1 MKRAESVQV
10 VVFRESDGV
19 REYLLLLRHRPG
31 ADAFWQP
38 VSGSLE
44 DGETFVDAAL
54 REFDE
59 ETGLGVP
66 ESLVEIG
73 LVDRFA
79 IAPAWR
85 DLYGADVTHNVQV
98 AFAAR
103 VGKRDVTIDPAEH
116 LEHRWEPSVVARE
129 LVRYEPNRRA
139 IDLVESGAACARR
152 RAYSVAIP
160 NGRLEL
166 GARTVVMG
174 ILNVTPDSFSDGGA
188 HSDLDRAV
196 SHALQMEADGADII
210 DVGGESTR
218 PGSTPIGDAEERR
231 RVEPVIRAL
240 AGRLRIP
247 ISIDTT
253 RAETARA
260 AMDAGASIINDVSGL
275 RFDPAIADVA
285 AECGA
290 GLVLM
295 HMRGSPATM
304 QKLPPV
310 GDIIEDVKAVL
321 LEAVSVA
328 IERGVDPDRI
338 ILDPGI
344 GFGKTVAQNVEL
356 VACLDR
362 VAALDRPVL
371 VGTSRKSFLGALTG
385 RETVD
390 RLHATTASVAASVL
404 GGAHIV
410 RVHDVAPAVDAARVA
425 DAILEALGPRCTPD
439 LVRTV
444 R

>member
-1 MKRAESVQV
+1 MKRAKSVQV
-10 VVFRESDGV
+10 VVYRETEVG
-19 REYLLLLRHRPG
+19 REYLLLLRHRAG
-31 ADAFWQP
+31 TDAFWQP

-44 DGETFVDAAL
+44 EGETFGDAAR
-54 REFDE
+54 RELDE

-73 LVDRFA
+73 LVDRFE

-85 DLYGADVTHNVQV
+85 DLYDTDVTHNVQM

-103 VGKRDVTIDPAEH
+103 VGLGDVTIDPGEH
-116 LEHRWEPSVVARE
+116 LDHRWEPWKVARE
-129 LVRYEPNRRA
+129 LVRYAPNRRS
-139 IDLVESGAACARR
+139 IDLVESGAAFARR
-152 RAYSVAIP
+152 RPYTMELP
-160 NGRLEL
+160 NGVLEL
-166 GARTVVMG
+166 GARTLVMG

-188 HSDLDRAV
+188 YSDVDRAV

-218 PGSTPIGDAEERR
+218 PGSAPIGEAEERR
-231 RVEPVIRAL
+231 RIEPVIRAL

-260 AMDAGASIINDVSGL
+260 AMDASASIINDVSGL
-275 RFDPAIADVA
+275 RFDPAIAKVA
-285 AECGA
+285 AESAA

-304 QKLPPV
+304 QKLPPAD
-310 GDIIEDVKAVL
+310 DIIEDVTTTL

-328 IERGVDPDRI
+328 VERGVDPGRT

-344 GFGKTVAQNVEL
+344 GFGKPIAQSVEL
-356 VACLDR
+356 LARLDR
-362 VAALDRPVL
+362 LAALDRPML

-385 RETVD
+385 RETSD
-390 RLHATTASVAASVL
+390 RLHATTASIAAAVL
-404 GGAHIV
+404 GGAHII
-410 RVHDVAPAVDAARVA
+410 RVHDVSPAVDAVRVC
-425 DAILEALGPRCTPD
+425 DAVLAALGPRCTPD
-439 LVRTV
+439 LVRPV

>member
-1 MKRAESVQV
+1 MKRAKSVQV
-10 VVFRESDGV
+10 VVYRDTDGG
-19 REYLLLLRHRPG
+19 REYLLLLRHRAG
-31 ADAFWQP
+31 TDAFWQP

-44 DGETFVDAAL
+44 DGETFGDAAR

-85 DLYGADVTHNVQV
+85 EFYDSHVTHNVQM

-103 VGKRDVTIDPAEH
+103 VGCGDVTIDPGEH
-116 LEHRWEPSVVARE
+116 LDHRWEPWKVARE
-129 LVRYEPNRRA
+129 LVRYEPNRRS
-139 IDLVESGAACARR
+139 IDLVESGAAFDRR
-152 RAYSVAIP
+152 RKYAMELPTGV
-160 NGRLEL
+160 LEL
-166 GARTVVMG
+166 GVRTLVMG
-174 ILNVTPDSFSDGGA
+174 VLNVTPDSFSDGGA
-188 HSDLDRAV
+188 YSDVDRAV
-196 SHALQMEADGADII
+196 SHALKMEADGADII

-218 PGSTPIGDAEERR
+218 PGSAPVGEAEERR

-240 AGRLRIP
+240 ANRIRIP

-253 RAETARA
+253 RAGTARA
-260 AMDAGASIINDVSGL
+260 AMDAGASLINDVSGL
-275 RFDPAIADVA
+275 RFDSSVANVA
-285 AECGA
+285 AESGA

-304 QKLPPV
+304 QKLPPAE
-310 GDIIEDVKAVL
+310 DIIEDVTATL

-328 IERGVDPDRI
+328 GVRGVGVGGTI
-338 ILDPGI
+338 HDPGI
-344 GFGKTVAQNVEL
+344 GFGNSVAQQVEL
-356 VACLDR
+356 LARLDR
-362 VAALDRPVL
+362 LAALDRPML

-385 RETVD
+385 RETAD
-390 RLHATTASVAASVL
+390 RLHATTASVAAAVL

-410 RVHDVAPAVDAARVA
+410 RVHDVSPAVDAVRVC
-425 DAILEALGPRCTPD
+425 DAVLAALGPRCTPD
-439 LVRTV
+439 LVRPV